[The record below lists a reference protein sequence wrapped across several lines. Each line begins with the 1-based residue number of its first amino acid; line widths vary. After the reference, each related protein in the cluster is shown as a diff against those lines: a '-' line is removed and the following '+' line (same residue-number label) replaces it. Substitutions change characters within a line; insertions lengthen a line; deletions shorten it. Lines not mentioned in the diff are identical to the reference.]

1 MVRCQLKLLIPI
13 LFMFSLNVFS
23 QPIIIEVNG
32 IKHSCTPLNNNGGTR
47 IDCIN
52 LAYSGP
58 FSRDEAQQLCQ
69 GAYDD
74 MPARCALRAYRGS
87 FTKEEAIRMCIRAKS
102 EGPIDC
108 FELAYSGPF
117 TKEESLR
124 LCSNNRASSRTA
136 QCALDAYR
144 GAYSKDEA
152 IELCRGQQRLNREM
166 LMNKDLIQ
174 DLVKEANLKAF
185 RTNDYKE

>member
-1 MVRCQLKLLIPI
+1 MKFFISF

-32 IKHSCTPLNNNGGTR
+32 IKHSCTPLNNNGGNR

-58 FSRDEAQQLCQ
+58 FSREEAHQLCQ

-124 LCSNNRASSRTA
+124 LCSNSRASSRTA

-152 IELCRGQQRLNREM
+152 IELCKGQKLLNREM
-166 LMNKDLIQ
+166 LMDKMMSQ

-185 RTNDYKE
+185 RMNEYKE